1 MFKKLYPTKY
11 LDSSYSIDYEQLYR
25 SGIRGLIYDIDN
37 TLVEHGMP
45 ATERAIK
52 LFEQL
57 RSIGFDTCLISNN
70 KEPRVK
76 PFADAVGSKYV
87 YDAHKP
93 SRKNYIRAMEL
104 MGTDTGNTYFYGCV
118 RSQSCRHS
126 VDSCETDTSEGRDT
140 DSIEEEI
147 RKNSAFLL
155 QKEKEIM
162 NAKTELCCLIGN
174 PVGHSL
180 SPMIHNTLAERMDIN
195 MAYTA
200 FKVESDRL
208 DDAIRGAY
216 ALGIRG
222 LNVTVPH
229 KCDVIRS
236 LVDIDELA
244 GHIGAVNTLVRADG
258 GYKGYNT
265 DIIGLGRELDEEN
278 IIIKDNDVIILGAGG
293 ASKAITYLCASKGAS
308 HIWLLNR
315 SVLKAQA
322 LADEVNANF
331 GSIVSALALDEY
343 NKIPKGKYPVIQTT
357 SVGLYPDV
365 DRAAI
370 EDEEFYD
377 YVSAGVDIIFNPAE
391 TKFMQYCNGHN
402 APSYNGLKMLLYQGI
417 AAFELWYGVSIDREL
432 SGEIL
437 NMMKKELDK

>member
-1 MFKKLYPTKY
+1 
-11 LDSSYSIDYEQLYR
+11 
-25 SGIRGLIYDIDN
+25 
-37 TLVEHGMP
+37 
-45 ATERAIK
+45 
-52 LFEQL
+52 
-57 RSIGFDTCLISNN
+57 
-70 KEPRVK
+70 
-76 PFADAVGSKYV
+76 
-87 YDAHKP
+87 
-93 SRKNYIRAMEL
+93 
-104 MGTDTGNTYFYGCV
+104 
-118 RSQSCRHS
+118 
-126 VDSCETDTSEGRDT
+126 
-140 DSIEEEI
+140 
-147 RKNSAFLL
+147 
-155 QKEKEIM
+155 M

-208 DDAIRGAY
+208 DDAVRGAY

-308 HIWLLNR
+308 HIWQKRIKGAGACRR
-315 SVLKAQA
+315 S
-322 LADEVNANF
+322 
-331 GSIVSALALDEY
+331 
-343 NKIPKGKYPVIQTT
+343 
-357 SVGLYPDV
+357 
-365 DRAAI
+365 
-370 EDEEFYD
+370 
-377 YVSAGVDIIFNPAE
+377 
-391 TKFMQYCNGHN
+391 
-402 APSYNGLKMLLYQGI
+402 
-417 AAFELWYGVSIDREL
+417 
-432 SGEIL
+432 
-437 NMMKKELDK
+437 

>member
-1 MFKKLYPTKY
+1 M
-11 LDSSYSIDYEQLYR
+11 
-25 SGIRGLIYDIDN
+25 
-37 TLVEHGMP
+37 
-45 ATERAIK
+45 
-52 LFEQL
+52 
-57 RSIGFDTCLISNN
+57 
-70 KEPRVK
+70 
-76 PFADAVGSKYV
+76 
-87 YDAHKP
+87 
-93 SRKNYIRAMEL
+93 
-104 MGTDTGNTYFYGCV
+104 
-118 RSQSCRHS
+118 
-126 VDSCETDTSEGRDT
+126 
-140 DSIEEEI
+140 
-147 RKNSAFLL
+147 
-155 QKEKEIM
+155 M

-200 FKVESDRL
+200 FKVESDGL

-244 GHIGAVNTLVRADG
+244 GHIGAVNTLVRVDG

-315 SVLKAQA
+315 STSRAQT

-331 GSIVSALALDEY
+331 GDIVSALALDEY

-370 EDEEFYD
+370 EDEKFYD
-377 YVSAGVDIIFNPAE
+377 YVSAGVDIIFNPAK
-391 TKFMQYCNGHN
+391 TKFMQYCNNHN